1 MSVTGISMNKGFL
14 KAHLCVFFI
23 WRETKVYIE
32 LKRLN
37 LLINDILRKVVGCF
51 SQLLFEIDFVR

>member
-1 MSVTGISMNKGFL
+1 MNKGFL